1 MQETGR
7 DIQEL
12 TNEIKHDIEVN
23 LIIDIILVFIVIP
36 LLTFENI
43 THTKMNR
50 KKATVCA
57 WEHFTY

>member
-43 THTKMNR
+43 THTQK
-50 KKATVCA
+50 
-57 WEHFTY
+57 